1 MTLDDITLEN
11 MVWVNEFGEA
21 QVAQDLIRGVTG
33 NPILYEQAQPLGTP
47 MRLTGAWVDR
57 QTGQALRAKAAQP
70 GVAWPVTLDDG
81 RTYSVAFD
89 RRNGVAV
96 ELIPVGERTEYA
108 ATHPYELALNLI
120 ILEDNNA

>member
-1 MTLDDITLEN
+1 MELVKGDHL
-11 MVWVNEFGEA
+11 
-21 QVAQDLIRGVTG
+21 LKR
-33 NPILYEQAQPLGTP
+33 
-47 MRLTGAWVDR
+47 
-57 QTGQALRAKAAQP
+57 